1 MMSSVLRIPR
11 VMRVLTLTVFLTA
24 CQTVADNKPATDA
37 TLIPGEV
44 NNLVGS
50 MDPVIKEANAEE
62 TILGS
67 GSIDDEATS
76 PSPIEKRTVPT
87 IGDQTGNEEAPIGT
101 KRPRLGNERLT
112 VALPPQPVPEF
123 VNSVFGEILGLGFVL
138 GPGVSDLNSIVA
150 FRSANNI
157 READLYDSA
166 VAALRTYGVAVY
178 QGDEQLQ
185 VVLEDDLR
193 RSAPRFIRSRA
204 RSSVPSGL
212 RPVVQF
218 VDLFAISV
226 DEIFQILK
234 QSFPDED
241 TLVMFP
247 NPNTNTMTLTGL
259 PQDVDRAL
267 SIINQMDELRF
278 GGQSVATLRV
288 DNWEAL
294 ELAEAVFEILNV
306 EGYSVSARVGTVR
319 PITLRAIE
327 FTNQLVIFAKDES
340 MLDYAV
346 QTALRLDQAAVR
358 EEEVEIPRIYKAQH
372 YKAADLISLLA
383 TLDREDPEGG
393 GQDELGGGSLT
404 AGQVATQP
412 SQQSQGSDNGGDSGS
427 ATTVQ
432 GRFVADEQSNRI
444 VFNATEKKYRET
456 LALLRQLD
464 TPPPEVLVEVTIAE
478 ITLTANTLSGLEFL
492 INEIGSTGFSVGTSG
507 GIGLATGGLTG
518 SYSSSDGTVDF
529 GAFAN
534 NNLIQV
540 LSTPRIVTKSGATAS
555 IQVGTD
561 VPIITSQAAAQV
573 QAGGTSSILQSVEY
587 RETGILL
594 DVSPIVLSSD
604 RIDLDIT
611 QEVSSAEDNEN
622 QAIASPIIS
631 SRRLTSQLTLQD
643 GQSAILGGLMETRNT
658 EGGSGVPFLKDI
670 PILGRAFSTETLR
683 KSDTILLVMITP
695 YILDTAD
702 DRARA
707 VDAFATFVNDAYSRR
722 DEAGNTLIQQ
732 TEPPVVITR
741 SPIEADADQ

>member
-1 MMSSVLRIPR
+1 MMNSVLRMPKR
-11 VMRVLTLTVFLTA
+11 LRVLVLAAVLSA
-24 CQTVADNKPATDA
+24 CQTVADEVTAPNVTI
-37 TLIPGEV
+37 IPGQAT
-44 NNLVGS
+44 NLVGS
-50 MDPVIKEANAEE
+50 VEPVIREEDESNADVLADSDEKGVAPDSVVE
-62 TILGS
+62 RRTI
-67 GSIDDEATS
+67 
-76 PSPIEKRTVPT
+76 PR
-87 IGDQTGNEEAPIGT
+87 IGEQTGNVEAPIGT
-101 KRPRLGNERLT
+101 KRPRFGNERLT

-138 GPGVSDLNSIVA
+138 GPGVSEVNSIVA

-178 QGDEQLQ
+178 QGEEQLQ

-193 RSAPRFIRSRA
+193 QASPRFIRSRA

-241 TLVMFP
+241 SLVMFP
-247 NPNTNTMTLTGL
+247 NPNANTMTLTGL

-278 GGQSVATLRV
+278 GGQSVATIRIE
-288 DNWEAL
+288 NWEVL

-306 EGYSVSARVGTVR
+306 EGYSISQRVGTVR

-327 FTNQLVIFAKDES
+327 FTNQLVIFAKDEA

-346 QTALRLDQAAVR
+346 ETALRLDRAAVR
-358 EEEVEIPRIYKAQH
+358 EEEVETARIYKAQH
-372 YKAADLISLLA
+372 YKAADLIALLA
-383 TLDREDPEGG
+383 TLDPDTGEGG
-393 GQDELGGGSLT
+393 QFDQVGPALT
-404 AGQVATQP
+404 AGQAVTPP
-412 SQQSQGSDNGGDSGS
+412 SSGS
-427 ATTVQ
+427 QSGNGEGGSSATVAQ

-444 VFNATEKKYRET
+444 VFNATEKKYRQI
-456 LALLRQLD
+456 LSLLRQLD
-464 TPPPEVLVEVTIAE
+464 TPPPEVLIEVTIAE

-507 GIGLATGGLTG
+507 GFGLATGGLTG
-518 SYSSSDGTVDF
+518 QYQGSDGTVNF

-561 VPIITSQAAAQV
+561 VPIITSQRAAQT
-573 QAGGTSSILQSVEY
+573 QAGGTSDVLQSIDY

-611 QEVSSAEDNEN
+611 QEVSAAEDNEN
-622 QAIASPIIS
+622 QSIASPVIS
-631 SRRLTSQLTLQD
+631 SRSLTSQLTLQD

-658 EGGSGVPFLKDI
+658 EGGGGIPFLKDI

-722 DEAGNTLIQQ
+722 NEAGGTLVQQ
-732 TEPPVVITR
+732 TEPPVVVTR
-741 SPIEADADQ
+741 SPVRAEER